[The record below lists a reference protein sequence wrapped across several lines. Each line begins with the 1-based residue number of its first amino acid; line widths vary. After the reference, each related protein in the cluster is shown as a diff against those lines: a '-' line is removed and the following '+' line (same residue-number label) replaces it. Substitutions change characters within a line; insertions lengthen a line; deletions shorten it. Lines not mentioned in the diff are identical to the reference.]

1 MDAESTAR
9 RRAEVADEISKWT
22 VGAGIITLAL
32 FPLALPIL
40 ALTAIAAL
48 PLLVPVLAMGLLA
61 GVVYLP
67 IRLVRRLRSRR
78 RPLAGRGRRGAAEE
92 EMLVGV
98 ELAALHGRIVE

>member
-9 RRAEVADEISKWT
+9 KRAEVADEISKWT
-22 VGAGIITLAL
+22 VGGGIITMAL

-48 PLLVPVLAMGLLA
+48 PLLVPVLAMGLVA

-67 IRLVRRLRSRR
+67 IRLVRGLRR
-78 RPLAGRGRRGAAEE
+78 RRGPLDPRGSRGPAEKE
-92 EMLVGV
+92 VLVGV
-98 ELAALHGRIVE
+98 ELAAPHGRVVE